1 MSSHG
6 LVLAKGFVKWYGT
19 EAGPNCGILNVR
31 LRSLDVIYCK
41 DILQEMGHE
50 KCFIGRVTYGIQ
62 SLLVFCP
69 TKDKM
74 SKMGNVTETIREQR
88 EI

>member
-1 MSSHG
+1 MAWFWQRVS
-6 LVLAKGFVKWYGT
+6 FNGT
-19 EAGPNCGILNVR
+19 GAEIGPNCGILNVR

-62 SLLVFCP
+62 SLFVFSP
-69 TKDKM
+69 TKDRV
-74 SKMGNVTETIREQR
+74 SKTGNVTETIREQR